1 MFNEKDIIA
10 RLANG
15 ENPGDIANQFAS
27 MLNGVLEKQRAEAE
41 VARQARMR
49 EESMAAIAQRFADVM
64 YDYFSLINPELADA
78 IAEEDMDLTEIAREV
93 LDGLGSTLVSF
104 QMPVQEQCDC
114 GCCDKPIGGVKITDR
129 NGKRTVENISVEDAD
144 AMLDEFLKRFGY

>member
-41 VARQARMR
+41 AARQAKMR
-49 EESMAAIAQRFADVM
+49 EESMNDIAKRFAGVM
-64 YDYFSLINPELADA
+64 YDYFNLVNPDLAKE
-78 IAEEDMDLTEIAREV
+78 IAEDNADMTGIAREA
-93 LDGLGSTLVSF
+93 LESLSGMLAGF
-104 QMPVQEQCDC
+104 KMPVQEQCDC
-114 GCCDKPIGGVKITDR
+114 GCCDKPVGVKITDR
-129 NGKRTVENISVEDAD
+129 NGKRTVEDISVEDAD
-144 AMLDEFLKRFGY
+144 AMLDGFLKMFGF

>member
-41 VARQARMR
+41 AARQAKMR
-49 EESMAAIAQRFADVM
+49 ENAMNGIAERFAEVM
-64 YDYFSLINPELADA
+64 YDYFNLVNPDLADK
-78 IAEEDMDLTEIAREV
+78 IAEDDTDMTSIAREV
-93 LDGLGSTLVSF
+93 LDGLANVLTNFQVS
-104 QMPVQEQCDC
+104 VQEQCDC
-114 GCCDKPIGGVKITDR
+114 DSCDKPVGVKITDR
-129 NGKRTVENISVEDAD
+129 NGKRTVENISIEDAD
-144 AMLDEFLKRFGY
+144 AMLDEFLKRFSF

>member
-41 VARQARMR
+41 AARQAKER
-49 EESMAAIAQRFADVM
+49 EEAMNDIAKRFADVM
-64 YDYFSLINPELADA
+64 YDYFSLVNPDLADV
-78 IAEEDMDLTEIAREV
+78 IAEEDMDLTEVSREV
-93 LDGLGSTLVSF
+93 LDGLADMLTNF
-104 QMPVQEQCDC
+104 HMPVQEQKDC
-114 GCCDKPIGGVKITDR
+114 GSCDKPVGVKITDR
-129 NGKRTVENISVEDAD
+129 NGKRTVENISLEDAD
-144 AMLDEFLKRFGY
+144 AMLDEFLKRFSF